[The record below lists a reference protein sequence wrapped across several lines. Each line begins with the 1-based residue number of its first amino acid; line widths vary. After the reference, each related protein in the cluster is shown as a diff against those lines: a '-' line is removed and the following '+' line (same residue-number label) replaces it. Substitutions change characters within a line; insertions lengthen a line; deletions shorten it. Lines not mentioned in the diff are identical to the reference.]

1 MTACFVTSQVYPD
14 SPSCTDDECNEAQVA
29 CVVAALTHV
38 QRVEK
43 L

>member
-1 MTACFVTSQVYPD
+1 LLQVYPD
-14 SPSCTDDECNEAQVA
+14 SPTCTDDECNEAQVA

-38 QRVEK
+38 KRVEK